1 VKIHQRLTSRVVA
14 VVAVVALTGASAFAE
29 SRHSNGTRGRG
40 ESRDSSHQ
48 SSSSNRWQSR
58 GGDSSSRPSRSFD
71 RNRDN
76 SRSAPSRSFDRN
88 RDNSRSAPSRSFD
101 RNRDNS
107 RSAPSR
113 SFDRNRDNSQSRGW
127 NNTNQSRSFDRS
139 GDSRGG
145 NNWRGDRSARS
156 NRGNFDGHRQ
166 PFFARGRVE
175 RIRPFNGG
183 FRIWIGGAPFPFF
196 VPSAFYYRNHFRL
209 GLTIGLGGY
218 YNPLGYYDYYD
229 GYDSGYYGY
238 DRGYIDSR
246 GYSNGTLRGTVESV
260 DYRRNTFVIRNE
272 STGSFVTIEMRQR
285 LTDVRAGDYVEL
297 TGDWT
302 RSGVFEA
309 YTADLLSDQ
318 SRRDDGYRRDDQ
330 YPR

>member
-1 VKIHQRLTSRVVA
+1 MA
-14 VVAVVALTGASAFAE
+14 P
-29 SRHSNGTRGRG
+29 
-40 ESRDSSHQ
+40 
-48 SSSSNRWQSR
+48 SR
-58 GGDSSSRPSRSFD
+58 GFD

-76 SRSAPSRSFDRN
+76 SRSAPSRG
-88 RDNSRSAPSRSFD
+88 FD

-175 RIRPFNGG
+175 HIRPCNGG

-229 GYDSGYYGY
+229 GYDGGYYGY
-238 DRGYIDSR
+238 DRGYYDAR

-272 STGSFVTIEMRQR
+272 ATGSFVTIEMRQR

-297 TGDWT
+297 SGDWT

-318 SRRDDGYRRDDQ
+318 YRRDDGYRRDDQ